1 MRKIF
6 STVMLVAAAAM
17 TFASC
22 QKEEMNS
29 PKETISTTLTLNADV
44 DATKTYL
51 GEDNTVL
58 WGKGEA
64 VTLSV
69 KAGNADPQFI
79 NSTATDAHNGLA
91 SAAFTFN
98 IQNVAAADS
107 YTLGGV
113 YPASASQG
121 ISNNSETAYKISLP
135 ATQNASVGKYDP
147 SAFIM
152 VLKPET
158 VQTIPS
164 AYTASF
170 RRAVALNKITLTNVK
185 EEINSV
191 EITVPQNKYLAGRR
205 YVNLTTGKSGEIY
218 ESGGRTNVVKV
229 NAVYPSGSVDVWFAS
244 WGVELAEGEKLTV
257 KMASDTKTYTRTIQ
271 ARAEGIKFV
280 EGDLNTLTINMT
292 SAEEEVTE
300 DLSGEY
306 LIAAVPKAWNLMSGT
321 NGGTY
326 YNHVASKV
334 TTAATAVQASDFYA
348 VADIDACVWTV
359 AKVDGGYTI
368 KNNKTGKYVSYSGS
382 SNEAHASTTA
392 AAFALTQNA
401 GVMTVESVA
410 VAGRK
415 LQYNSGSPR
424 FAFYSTAQTVLYFIP
439 WVADTTPRIFIDK
452 AEYDVPAAEGT
463 VDLAY
468 STNSVVTGNVTATV
482 KTGAT
487 MTVSSVTV
495 NAGKV
500 TVNYAENTAEEAKT
514 ATIVLSYTGAESKEI
529 VINQAA
535 AQSGGEVATPVS
547 GTILWAESWADAGA
561 NSTAFASN
569 SVISSYD
576 YKGRTGYGEN
586 ATSVI
591 YTADSSNNVRI
602 TKSSGGNCTSG
613 HLWFNKSV
621 DGELKTSA
629 IKLYG
634 ATSLAFSHSQGTSG
648 SACISSYSIDG
659 GSSWVSL
666 GTQSGATDK
675 KIYSFTVPAGTESIM
690 IRLAHQSSNTKNTRV
705 DNLEL
710 IVN

>member
-1 MRKIF
+1 
-6 STVMLVAAAAM
+6 MLVAAAAM

-79 NSTATDAHNGLA
+79 NSTATDAHDGLA

-218 ESGGRTNVVKV
+218 EGGGRTNVVKV

-257 KMASDTKTYTRTIQ
+257 KMSSDTKTYTRTIE
-271 ARAEGIKFV
+271 ARTEGIKFI

-321 NGGTY
+321 NGGKY
-326 YNHVASKV
+326 YSHVASKV
-334 TTAATAVQASDFYA
+334 TTAATAVKASDFYA

-382 SNEAHASTTA
+382 SNEAYASTTA

-424 FAFYSTAQTVLYFIP
+424 FAFYSSAQTVLYFIP

-535 AQSGGEVATPVS
+535 AQSGGEVAKSWVRVTSVNDLLSGGTFIIGYEATPNSGVLVPLRSTDCAATTSANGMLYSGTTKGSSGS
-547 GTILWAESWADAGA
+547 GTITMSTITETSAYEVTITASTTTQGA
-561 NSTAFASN
+561 INIKLANGNYIGNSGSKNTARLYANPSKNTDYTPTMSTNNVFTLKSPTTVSTSYTTLQYN
-569 SVISSYD
+569 SSSP
-576 YKGRTGYGEN
+576 RFCNYGDTQKN
-586 ATSVI
+586 VVI
-591 YTADSSNNVRI
+591 Y
-602 TKSSGGNCTSG
+602 K
-613 HLWFNKSV
+613 
-621 DGELKTSA
+621 
-629 IKLYG
+629 Y
-634 ATSLAFSHSQGTSG
+634 Q
-648 SACISSYSIDG
+648 
-659 GSSWVSL
+659 
-666 GTQSGATDK
+666 
-675 KIYSFTVPAGTESIM
+675 
-690 IRLAHQSSNTKNTRV
+690 
-705 DNLEL
+705 
-710 IVN
+710 